1 MANGILL
8 IEILIMRTKPNDIF
22 LSYSKFKG
30 ELINEFE
37 QDLRSK
43 ETVESTRRLHGSK
56 EHCLFSLE
64 DKYYLL
70 TYIFDLHNIDVIE
83 SIRKGKFPI
92 EKIDVKRFI
101 WQNPQLMFYRYILLK
116 DQERKYNIGYF
127 TEKLRLMIKILV
139 DLNIFFLDTY
149 ILCKAMDMIFNWN
162 QLEQK
167 TRPNTR
173 PLRIGFNNILMV
185 EHKAGKLHLIINENG
200 LRDFDVYN
208 TGKLNLGLYSE
219 EDLLYCRKVSVPNFN
234 QDVREAIVRGEIS
247 ENKKF
252 KWSVLLPNPN
262 ADRTLYKDISQ
273 WMNMIGFTSNNLKNK
288 I

>member
-1 MANGILL
+1 
-8 IEILIMRTKPNDIF
+8 MRTKPTDIF

-37 QDLRSK
+37 KDLRSK
-43 ETVESTRRLHGSK
+43 EAMESTQRLHGSK
-56 EHCLFSLE
+56 ENSLFSLE

-70 TYIFDLHNIDVIE
+70 TYIFDLHNIDLIE

-92 EKIDVKRFI
+92 EKIDVRRFI

-149 ILCKAMDMIFNWN
+149 ILCKVMDMIFNWN

-167 TRPNTR
+167 TRTNTR

-185 EHKAGKLHLIINENG
+185 EHKVGKLHLIINEAG

-208 TGKLNLGLYSE
+208 TSKLNLGLYSE

-234 QDVREAIVRGEIS
+234 QDVREAIFRGEIS

-252 KWSVLLPNPN
+252 KWSVLLPDPE
-262 ADRTLYKDISQ
+262 ADSPLYKDISE

-288 I
+288 N

>member
-1 MANGILL
+1 
-8 IEILIMRTKPNDIF
+8 MRTKPIDIF

-37 QDLRSK
+37 KDLRSK
-43 ETVESTRRLHGSK
+43 EAMESTQRLHGSK
-56 EHCLFSLE
+56 ENSLFSLE

-70 TYIFDLHNIDVIE
+70 TYIFDLHNIDLIE

-92 EKIDVKRFI
+92 EKIDVRRFI

-149 ILCKAMDMIFNWN
+149 ILCKVMDMIFNWN

-167 TRPNTR
+167 TRTNTR

-185 EHKAGKLHLIINENG
+185 EHKAGKLHLIINEDG

-208 TGKLNLGLYSE
+208 TSKLNLGLYSE

-234 QDVREAIVRGEIS
+234 QDVREAIFRGEIS

-252 KWSVLLPNPN
+252 KWSVL
-262 ADRTLYKDISQ
+262 
-273 WMNMIGFTSNNLKNK
+273 
-288 I
+288 

>member
-1 MANGILL
+1 
-8 IEILIMRTKPNDIF
+8 MRTKPTDIF

-37 QDLRSK
+37 KDLRSK
-43 ETVESTRRLHGSK
+43 EAMESTQRLHGSK
-56 EHCLFSLE
+56 ENSLFSLE

-70 TYIFDLHNIDVIE
+70 TYIFDLHNIDLIE

-92 EKIDVKRFI
+92 EKIDVRRFI

-149 ILCKAMDMIFNWN
+149 ILCKVMDMIFNWN

-167 TRPNTR
+167 TRTNTR

-185 EHKAGKLHLIINENG
+185 EHKAGKLHLIINEAG
-200 LRDFDVYN
+200 LRDFDVRNYIQS
-208 TGKLNLGLYSE
+208 K
-219 EDLLYCRKVSVPNFN
+219 PNGST
-234 QDVREAIVRGEIS
+234 E
-247 ENKKF
+247 
-252 KWSVLLPNPN
+252 L
-262 ADRTLYKDISQ
+262 
-273 WMNMIGFTSNNLKNK
+273 
-288 I
+288 

>member
-1 MANGILL
+1 M
-8 IEILIMRTKPNDIF
+8 
-22 LSYSKFKG
+22 SYSKFKG

-37 QDLRSK
+37 KDLRSK
-43 ETVESTRRLHGSK
+43 EAMESTQRLHGSK
-56 EHCLFSLE
+56 ENSLFSLE

-70 TYIFDLHNIDVIE
+70 TYIFDLHNIDLIE

-92 EKIDVKRFI
+92 EKIDVRRFI

-149 ILCKAMDMIFNWN
+149 ILCKVMDMIFNWN

-167 TRPNTR
+167 TQTNTR

-185 EHKAGKLHLIINENG
+185 EHKAGKLHLIINEAG

-208 TGKLNLGLYSE
+208 TSKLNLGLYSE

-234 QDVREAIVRGEIS
+234 QDVREAIFRGEIS

-252 KWSVLLPNPN
+252 KWSVLLPDPE
-262 ADRTLYKDISQ
+262 ADSPLYKDISE

-288 I
+288 N

>member
-92 EKIDVKRFI
+92 EK
-101 WQNPQLMFYRYILLK
+101 LMSK
-116 DQERKYNIGYF
+116 DSYG
-127 TEKLRLMIKILV
+127 KIL
-139 DLNIFFLDTY
+139 N
-149 ILCKAMDMIFNWN
+149 
-162 QLEQK
+162 
-167 TRPNTR
+167 
-173 PLRIGFNNILMV
+173 
-185 EHKAGKLHLIINENG
+185 
-200 LRDFDVYN
+200 
-208 TGKLNLGLYSE
+208 
-219 EDLLYCRKVSVPNFN
+219 
-234 QDVREAIVRGEIS
+234 
-247 ENKKF
+247 
-252 KWSVLLPNPN
+252 
-262 ADRTLYKDISQ
+262 
-273 WMNMIGFTSNNLKNK
+273 
-288 I
+288 

>member
-1 MANGILL
+1 
-8 IEILIMRTKPNDIF
+8 MRTKPIDIF

-37 QDLRSK
+37 KDLRSK
-43 ETVESTRRLHGSK
+43 EAMESTQRLHGSK
-56 EHCLFSLE
+56 ENSLFSLE

-70 TYIFDLHNIDVIE
+70 TYIFDLHNIDLIE

-92 EKIDVKRFI
+92 EKIDVRRFI
-101 WQNPQLMFYRYILLK
+101 WQNPQLMFDRYILLK

-149 ILCKAMDMIFNWN
+149 ILCKVMDMIFNWN

-167 TRPNTR
+167 TRTNTR

-185 EHKAGKLHLIINENG
+185 EHKAGKLHLIINEDG

-208 TGKLNLGLYSE
+208 TSKLNLGLYSE

-234 QDVREAIVRGEIS
+234 QDVREAIFRGEIS

-252 KWSVLLPNPN
+252 KWSVLLPDPE
-262 ADRTLYKDISQ
+262 ADSPLYKDISE

-288 I
+288 N

>member
-1 MANGILL
+1 
-8 IEILIMRTKPNDIF
+8 MRTKPTDIF

-37 QDLRSK
+37 KDLRSK
-43 ETVESTRRLHGSK
+43 EAMESTQRLHGSK
-56 EHCLFSLE
+56 ENSLFSLE

-70 TYIFDLHNIDVIE
+70 TYIFDLHNIDLIE

-92 EKIDVKRFI
+92 EKIDVRRFI

-149 ILCKAMDMIFNWN
+149 ILCKVMDMIFNWN
-162 QLEQK
+162 ELEQK
-167 TRPNTR
+167 TRTNTR

-185 EHKAGKLHLIINENG
+185 EHKAGKLHLIINEDG

-208 TGKLNLGLYSE
+208 TSKLNLGLYSE

-234 QDVREAIVRGEIS
+234 QDVREAIFRGEIS

-252 KWSVLLPNPN
+252 KWSVLLPDPE
-262 ADRTLYKDISQ
+262 ADSPLYKDISE

-288 I
+288 N